1 MRKFVVLLA
10 VVGSTIAVVLSQTS
24 GAFVMDGGREQSC
37 QENIKER
44 VLWSG
49 VNLRYD
55 GNKVFDGVRKDG
67 GISNDADQHN
77 GKLCQDAK
85 NEPHAWVHNE
95 NKNFDPQFALVG
107 SNDSWNSQSND
118 TWIDQSQN
126 AKAVQANVLW
136 QGISVNHP
144 QAGWLGGGG
153 PALSNDAD
161 QKNGKLEQHAK
172 NKPFAWVDNDNV
184 NFNPQFTLVG
194 NNSSSNT
201 QSNSTSIDQ
210 SQNAKAAQVN
220 AAGQAIQV
228 GPPIDPSN
236 DADQKNGKLQQST
249 KNEPHAG
256 VDNKNVNFN
265 PQFTLVG
272 NNSSSNT
279 QSNSTSIDQSQNVG
293 ALQLNAALQAIGLGS
308 PDHPS
313 GAADERQSERRQP
326 PRLAPDPRDH
336 STDAASRARAT

>member
-107 SNDSWNSQSND
+107 NNNSWNSQSND

-126 AKAVQANVLW
+126 AKAVQENALW
-136 QGISVNHP
+136 QGISMN
-144 QAGWLGGGG
+144 QNKTGAIGGG
-153 PALSNDAD
+153 ATVQTKERD
-161 QKNGKLEQHAK
+161 QKNG
-172 NKPFAWVDNDNV
+172 
-184 NFNPQFTLVG
+184 
-194 NNSSSNT
+194 
-201 QSNSTSIDQ
+201 
-210 SQNAKAAQVN
+210 
-220 AAGQAIQV
+220 
-228 GPPIDPSN
+228 
-236 DADQKNGKLQQST
+236 
-249 KNEPHAG
+249 
-256 VDNKNVNFN
+256 
-265 PQFTLVG
+265 
-272 NNSSSNT
+272 
-279 QSNSTSIDQSQNVG
+279 
-293 ALQLNAALQAIGLGS
+293 
-308 PDHPS
+308 
-313 GAADERQSERRQP
+313 R
-326 PRLAPDPRDH
+326 
-336 STDAASRARAT
+336 

>member
-10 VVGSTIAVVLSQTS
+10 VVGATVAVVLTQTS
-24 GAFVMDGGREQSC
+24 VALMSREQQCEKQSR
-37 QENIKER
+37 EAT
-44 VLWSG
+44 LWSG
-49 VNLRYD
+49 MNLRYD
-55 GNKVFDGVRKDG
+55 GQRVVDGVQKQPDG
-67 GISNDADQHN
+67 GISNDADQYN
-77 GKLCQDAK
+77 GKLCQEAK
-85 NEPHAWVHNE
+85 NEPHAWVDNDNI
-95 NKNFDPQFALVG
+95 NKNPQFTLVG

-118 TWIDQSQN
+118 TWIDQSQH
-126 AKAVQANVLW
+126 AKAAQVNVLW

-144 QAGWLGGGG
+144 PAGWLGGGG

-161 QKNGKLEQHAK
+161 QKNGKLEQKAT

-210 SQNAKAAQVN
+210 SQNVKAAQVN
-220 AAGQAIQV
+220 AAGQAIHV

-236 DADQKNGKLQQST
+236 DADQSNGKLQQSA

-279 QSNSTSIDQSQNVG
+279 QSNSTSIDQTQQAG
-293 ALQLNAALQAIGLGS
+293 ALQLNAVGQLIGLG
-308 PDHPS
+308 
-313 GAADERQSERRQP
+313 
-326 PRLAPDPRDH
+326 
-336 STDAASRARAT
+336 